1 MLKNQNEDEAGFI
14 SHFKIDEKCEM
25 NVMLG

>member
-1 MLKNQNEDEAGFI
+1 MLEKQDLDEEGVI

-25 NVMLG
+25 DVILG